1 MIAVGVDIKSGL
13 LGRFQG
19 RVWVGQVSEGQ
30 RCLLG
35 CERLPDSDLDVRAGP
50 MVKTGNDRGFLSI
63 RGRPMRVATRF
74 MARIPVWRGF
84 MTGRTGWME
93 D

>member
-13 LGRFQG
+13 LGRFKG
-19 RVWVGQVSEGQ
+19 TVWVGQVSENQ
-30 RCLLG
+30 RGLLG
-35 CERLPDSDLDVRAGP
+35 CERLPDSDLGVRAGP
-50 MVKTGNDRGFLSI
+50 ILKAGSDMGFLSI
-63 RGRPMRVATRF
+63 MGRPMRVATRF